1 VDGGVEHEADHG
13 ERDHGLYNAP
23 MESFS
28 GSLKTELDVDGPFET
43 RQAVR
48 TALLGFV
55 EPGGSPDVEP
65 GGSPDIEGFHNRQR
79 LHAALGYTTPASK
92 EELAA
97 AA

>member
-1 VDGGVEHEADHG
+1 VEHEADHG
-13 ERDHGLYNAP
+13 ERDHGLNNAP
-23 MESFS
+23 MESFF

-48 TALLGFV
+48 TALLGF
-55 EPGGSPDVEP
+55 VEP